1 MLEMETIPV
10 RVLGVHESVMKLVTL
25 ESLGNGDNTSESV
38 QTPRER
44 NHWERLEGMLEVEMI
59 PVRVLGVHES
69 VMELVT

>member
-10 RVLGVHESVMKLVTL
+10 RVLGVHESVMKLVIL

-44 NHWERLEGMLEVEMI
+44 NH
-59 PVRVLGVHES
+59 
-69 VMELVT
+69 